1 LSQQQQLLKQ
11 DLSISQIL
19 RVYGK
24 RYTQI
29 TERYSDGHNGRC
41 ALGVIMSY
49 YGWDG
54 EVDSRASR
62 KLLCAFIALT
72 NAGLNKDLV
81 IQLNDS
87 GMSFDGIAEYLDRV
101 HELTPNDLIEY

>member
-1 LSQQQQLLKQ
+1 LSQQQQLIKH

-41 ALGVIMSY
+41 AIGVIMSY

-62 KLLCAFIALT
+62 KLLRAFIALT

>member
-1 LSQQQQLLKQ
+1 MSQQQQLIKH

-19 RVYGK
+19 RIYGK

-29 TERYSDGHNGRC
+29 TKRYSDGHNGRC

-62 KLLCAFIALT
+62 KLLRAFIALT

-87 GMSFDGIAEYLDRV
+87 GISFNEIADYLDQL
-101 HELTPNDLIEY
+101 HELTPNDLVEF

>member
-1 LSQQQQLLKQ
+1 MLKQ

-24 RYTQI
+24 QYKQI
-29 TERYSDGHNGRC
+29 TEQYSDGRNGRC

-54 EVDSRASR
+54 EIDSRASK
-62 KLLCAFIALT
+62 KLLRAFIALT

-87 GMSFDGIAEYLDRV
+87 GVSFDGIADYLDRV
-101 HELTPNDLIEY
+101 HELTPNDWMEY